1 MAKYKITIKKSAAKE
16 LANIPK
22 KDLPKIV
29 KRIQSLA
36 QNPPPRLLVEDKS
49 GGGSQKLSRKEE
61 YRVRQGDYRI
71 VYYVDDKDLAVD
83 VVKIGHRREVY
94 RP

>member
-16 LANIPK
+16 LEDIPK
-22 KDLPKIV
+22 KDLRKIV

-36 QNPPPRLLVEDKS
+36 QNPRPP
-49 GGGSQKLSRKEE
+49 GSQKLSGKGR

-71 VYYVDDKDLAVD
+71 VYSTKDKNSIIDI
-83 VVKIGHRREVY
+83 VKIGHRREIY
-94 RP
+94 RL

>member
-16 LANIPK
+16 LADIPK

-29 KRIQSLA
+29 KRIQTLA
-36 QNPPPRLLVEDKS
+36 QNPRPH
-49 GGGSQKLSRKEE
+49 GSQKLSRKEE

-71 VYYVDDKDLAVD
+71 VYSVDDKVLAVD
-83 VVKIGHRREVY
+83 VVKIGHRREIY

>member
-16 LANIPK
+16 LADIPK

-29 KRIQSLA
+29 KRIQTLA
-36 QNPPPRLLVEDKS
+36 QNPRPH
-49 GGGSQKLSRKEE
+49 GSQKLSRKEE
-61 YRVRQGDYRI
+61 YRVRQGNYRI
-71 VYYVDDKDLAVD
+71 VYSVDDKVLAVD